1 MSWRALRL
9 VLKMI
14 TDITYR
20 GIWKL
25 SFPIILG
32 LLAQNIIQVIDT
44 AFLGRVGEVELGAS
58 AIAGVFYL
66 AIFIAGFGFAIGTQI
81 LIGRRNGEKNY
92 KAIGWLFD
100 HGIYFMLFLAIV
112 LFFLIEFLADNLL
125 VHIIKSEEIYTAA
138 RLYLKYRIWGLFFAY
153 FNVLFRSFYIGIT
166 KTRIITP
173 SAMVMA
179 IVNIILDYA
188 LIFGHWG
195 FPEMGIAGA
204 ALASVIAEASST
216 VFFVVYTI
224 FKRDTGK
231 YGLFRF
237 KGFRWMII
245 RGTLKL
251 SVFIMLQYFL
261 SMAGWFVFFMLI
273 EKTGERPLAISNI
286 TRSLYIILMIPI
298 WAFSQSVN
306 TLVSNI
312 IGEGRQDMV
321 YKAIRNVTLMSL
333 LSTLIIVAIT
343 IVIPGP
349 MISLYTLDASLSEM
363 TLPVI
368 RVITGA
374 LILFSV
380 SMVIFQAVSG
390 TGNTQMA
397 LIIELI
403 TIFIYVAYIYLVS
416 IVWPS
421 SPEII
426 WVAEYIYFFFLGGFS
441 LLYLKSGRWKRKEI

>member
-1 MSWRALRL
+1 ML
-9 VLKMI
+9 
-14 TDITYR
+14 TDITYK

-58 AIAGVFYL
+58 ALAGVFYL
-66 AIFIAGFGFAIGTQI
+66 AIFIVGFGFAIGTQI

-92 KAIGWLFD
+92 RAIGWLFD
-100 HGIYFMLFLAIV
+100 HGIYFMLFLAVV
-112 LFFLIEFLADNLL
+112 LFFLIQFLADHLL
-125 VHIIKSEEIYTAA
+125 VHIIKSENIYASA
-138 RLYLKYRIWGLFFAY
+138 QLYLENRIWGIFFAY

-166 KTRIITP
+166 KTSIITP
-173 SAMVMA
+173 SAVVMA
-179 IVNIILDYA
+179 VVNIILDYA

-195 FPEMGIAGA
+195 MPEMGIAGA

-216 VFFVVYTI
+216 IFFVLYTLL
-224 FKRDTGK
+224 KTDTGK

-237 KGFRWMII
+237 KAFRMKII
-245 RGTLKL
+245 MGTLKI

-261 SMAGWFVFFMLI
+261 SMAGWFIFFLLI

-286 TRSLYIILMIPI
+286 TRSIYIILMIPI

-306 TLVSNI
+306 TLVSNV
-312 IGEGRQDMV
+312 IGEGRQDKV
-321 YKAIRNVTLMSL
+321 AKAIVNVTLMSL
-333 LSTLIIVAIT
+333 VSTLIIVAIT
-343 IVIPGP
+343 VAFPQM
-349 MISLYTLDASLSEM
+349 MISLYTLDATLSEM

-374 LILFSV
+374 LVLFSV

-390 TGNTQMA
+390 TGNTLIA
-397 LIIELI
+397 LLIELI
-403 TIFIYVAYIYLVS
+403 TIFLYVAYIYMVS
-416 IVWPS
+416 VVWPS
-421 SPEII
+421 SPEVI
-426 WVAEYIYFFFLGGFS
+426 WAAEYVYFFFLGGFS
-441 LLYLKSGRWKRKEI
+441 FLYLKSGRWKRKKI